1 MADHAEHLKAIHE
14 LRQRRRGGYQYGGAE
29 SATAPRAQPPVY
41 FGSPGASAEAPPG
54 QQPEGF
60 GGSLE
65 QIYQSRFAEQPQQ
78 MEMSQLAGQPQQMQ
92 MSPESLEF
100 MIQGFEQDQQ
110 QQMQGPPG
118 IDPAEWAEYMRRM
131 SMPDAEPGG
140 FGQPPL
146 SPYNAQLSGMSR
158 FPSAPNMPQ
167 MGFMG

>member
-1 MADHAEHLKAIHE
+1 MADNPGHLKAIHE

-29 SATAPRAQPPVY
+29 SATSPGPQPPVY
-41 FGSPGASAEAPPG
+41 VGSPGASAEAPPG

-78 MEMSQLAGQPQQMQ
+78 MEMS
-92 MSPESLEF
+92 PESLEF

-110 QQMQGPPG
+110 PQQMQGPPG

-146 SPYNAQLSGMSR
+146 SPYNSQLSGMSR
-158 FPSAPNMPQ
+158 FPSAPNIPQ
-167 MGFMG
+167 VGFMG